1 MYADSGP
8 GMQRPRPCQRR
19 SSISRWIHF
28 HFRSTRFCF
37 RFRLA
42 VLFGSGS
49 PLLARIGGKQR
60 TLRAI
65 DAKSKCR
72 VGNFGLFGIRGP
84 SLFWILSPY
93 SHAYSASAQGA
104 FIAVLQA
111 KIQKERDFAW
121 VQRAGISVGGSRLL
135 QF

>member
-1 MYADSGP
+1 MSAVRLPRGGRATTGSRLRTYVDSRP
-8 GMQRPRPCQRR
+8 GTQRPRPCQRR
-19 SSISRWIHF
+19 SSISRWIHV

-65 DAKSKCR
+65 DAKKCLLPCTGVEVLPCTGVEVLHCTGVEVLPSTGVEVLHSTTGGVL
-72 VGNFGLFGIRGP
+72 VG
-84 SLFWILSPY
+84 SPC
-93 SHAYSASAQGA
+93 
-104 FIAVLQA
+104 
-111 KIQKERDFAW
+111 
-121 VQRAGISVGGSRLL
+121 
-135 QF
+135 